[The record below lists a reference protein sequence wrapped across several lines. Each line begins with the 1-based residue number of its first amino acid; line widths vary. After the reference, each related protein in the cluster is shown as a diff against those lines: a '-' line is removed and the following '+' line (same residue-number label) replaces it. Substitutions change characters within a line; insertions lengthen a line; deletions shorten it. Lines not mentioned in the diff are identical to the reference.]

1 MTKLKETQST
11 LASALLLKSGVRE
24 GLGVRLP
31 PFPPETRKVTMV
43 DIDDVLGEMRE
54 EGTGSRGRYY
64 EAWGSG
70 IRELLV
76 PLADL
81 LEASKDEHP
90 ELVNKVAT
98 GLYRGYL

>member
-1 MTKLKETQST
+1 
-11 LASALLLKSGVRE
+11 
-24 GLGVRLP
+24 
-31 PFPPETRKVTMV
+31 MV

-54 EGTGSRGRYY
+54 EGTGSRGRDY